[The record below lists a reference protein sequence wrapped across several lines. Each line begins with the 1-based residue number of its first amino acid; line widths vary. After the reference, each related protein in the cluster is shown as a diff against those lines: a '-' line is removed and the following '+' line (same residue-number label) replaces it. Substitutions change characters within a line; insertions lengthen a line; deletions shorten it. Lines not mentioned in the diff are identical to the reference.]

1 MTGVNSYLSQ
11 QAATIASPLTFTS
24 TAGAADGAAAMTRV
38 RANLDLVIALISI
51 EEVDASVNRFF
62 LDEMSPAARNVLYKI
77 LTDLKT
83 ASPAP

>member
-1 MTGVNSYLSQ
+1 MSENNHYLPQ
-11 QAATIASPLTFTS
+11 QAAAIASPIAFTS

-38 RANLDLVIALISI
+38 RANLDLIIALISL
-51 EEVDASVNRFF
+51 EGADASVNRFF
-62 LDEMSPAARNVLYKI
+62 LDEMSPQARIVLYKM